1 MEKAKKKLA
10 KFKEKETVL
19 EEFHKS
25 IADAEIAKGYLLS
38 HGVRQLPGQPNATA
52 GEETRY
58 AFAAELI
65 VPSKFLFEEKEAD
78 LEEAKKVLT
87 DLIFRE

>member
-19 EEFHKS
+19 EEFNKS

-58 AFAAELI
+58 AFAAAHPNLVFI
-65 VPSKFLFEEKEAD
+65 ISFQFRLWSKIK
-78 LEEAKKVLT
+78 
-87 DLIFRE
+87 